1 MGQVKGASIIEGLKG
16 MLMPFFYEF
25 INEDVDEDYD
35 NLSMGH

>member
-1 MGQVKGASIIEGLKG
+1 

-35 NLSMGH
+35 NLSMGHWDRFW